1 MMFILMFGLLWSVLI
16 MITLGIVLIRQRL
29 RLKRQLRVKEELRLW
44 AKRERERNDP
54 SRVENEETWH
64 RNQEMDLR

>member
-44 AKRERERNDP
+44 AQRERERNDP

>member
-1 MMFILMFGLLWSVLI
+1 MFILMFGLLWSVLI
-16 MITLGIVLIRQRL
+16 MITLGIVMIRQRL

-44 AKRERERNDP
+44 AQRERERNDP

>member
-1 MMFILMFGLLWSVLI
+1 M
-16 MITLGIVLIRQRL
+16 IRQRL

-44 AKRERERNDP
+44 AQRERERNDP

>member
-1 MMFILMFGLLWSVLI
+1 MFILMFGLLWSVLI
-16 MITLGIVLIRQRL
+16 MITLGIVMIRQRL

>member
-16 MITLGIVLIRQRL
+16 VIALGIVMIRQRL

-44 AKRERERNDP
+44 AQRQRELNDP
-54 SRVENEETWH
+54 SRVEDEETWQ
-64 RNQEMDLR
+64 RNQEMDMR

>member
-16 MITLGIVLIRQRL
+16 MITLGIVMIRQRL

-44 AKRERERNDP
+44 AQRERERNDP